1 MNENTIRLR
10 NAKITYLSNRIH
22 VAIYILLHWQETLI
36 LDQDYPEAFI
46 L

>member
-1 MNENTIRLR
+1 MIENTVRLIM
-10 NAKITYLSNRIH
+10 KNRIH

>member
-1 MNENTIRLR
+1 MIENTVRLTM
-10 NAKITYLSNRIH
+10 KNRIH